1 MRENRGY
8 MSDRIRQGRECS
20 PRTLL
25 QQIGHMNVLAIS
37 GGRWGAIRT
46 DEGYPIGV
54 VLPSSTNRVVEITL
68 GGSDTYTVRRYR
80 QIVKGERR
88 GDDVLEF
95 DSAGVY
101 CEEIGEV
108 AYRASVWQ

>member
-1 MRENRGY
+1 
-8 MSDRIRQGRECS
+8 MSDRIRQGRECD
-20 PRTLL
+20 PKILL
-25 QQIGHMNVLAIS
+25 RQIGTMNVLGIS

-46 DEGYPIGV
+46 AEGYPIGV

-95 DSAGVY
+95 DSVGVY
-101 CEEIGEV
+101 CEDIAEV
-108 AYRASVWQ
+108 AYRASIWQ

>member
-1 MRENRGY
+1 

-25 QQIGHMNVLAIS
+25 QQIGAGNVLAIS

-46 DEGYPIGV
+46 AAGYPIGV

-80 QIVKGERR
+80 QIVKGASR
-88 GDDVLEF
+88 GEDVLEF
-95 DSAGVY
+95 ESVGVY

-108 AYRASVWQ
+108 AYTAHCWQ